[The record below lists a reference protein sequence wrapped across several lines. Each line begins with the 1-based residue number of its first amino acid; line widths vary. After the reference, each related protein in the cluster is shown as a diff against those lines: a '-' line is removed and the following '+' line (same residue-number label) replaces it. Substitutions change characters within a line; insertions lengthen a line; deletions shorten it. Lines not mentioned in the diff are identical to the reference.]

1 MRPGRKYNWLFTSDD
16 RHAKTSG
23 TMKKYIC
30 IFLYIYIRF
39 VYIYI
44 LDEWLAGEKGGNP
57 IFKYDRRV
65 NPLKLNR
72 NVYTAFKTLQK
83 MQKRSPF
90 FQFSHIDHL
99 LQCGAQRLEP
109 AGQAEGEVDTTAR
122 PGT

>member
-1 MRPGRKYNWLFTSDD
+1 MYISLYIY
-16 RHAKTSG
+16 
-23 TMKKYIC
+23 YIC
-30 IFLYIYIRF
+30 IYIF
-39 VYIYI
+39 F
-44 LDEWLAGEKGGNP
+44 DEWLAVEKGGNP